1 MINPEARRYYAII
14 KAIEFGKIIQE
25 RIPEVAIDFRSGKS
39 LTNIVSER
47 KIGHLFGL
55 SPNVA
60 RTSLRYALSGYY
72 GDFSP
77 SPFDSYSGL
86 LSSEEI
92 EEIVKQHRTDS
103 GKVYGKLAA
112 KNGNLNQRRAA
123 IARGATLWRNWVV
136 GENYCVYN
144 EKQYAFDLS
153 KLEKYRRQGQPFHSN
168 TRIAQRLNEVY
179 HHGKQI
185 RTENAVGCV
194 LKRMKKF

>member
-1 MINPEARRYYAII
+1 MINPEARIYYAIV
-14 KAIEFGKIIQE
+14 KSIEFGKVIQE
-25 RIPEVAIDFRSGKS
+25 KIPEVAIDFRSGKS
-39 LTNIVSER
+39 LTEIVSER

-55 SPNVA
+55 SPNVS
-60 RTSLRYALSGYY
+60 RRSLRYALSGYY

-77 SPFDSYSGL
+77 SSFDSYSGL

-92 EEIVKQHRTDS
+92 EEIVKQHRTNS
-103 GKVYGKLAA
+103 GRVNGKLAA

-123 IARGATLWRNWVV
+123 FARGATPWRNWVV
-136 GENYCVYN
+136 GENYCVYS

-153 KLEKYRRQGQPFHSN
+153 KLEKYQRQGQQFHSN
-168 TRIAQRLNEVY
+168 TKIAQRLNEVY

-194 LKRMKKF
+194 LKRMREN